1 MTAVAPAQWSTHVNA
16 LNPSP
21 QQRAWLTASGS
32 LTARLIA
39 HSEHFRVRRIR
50 QASGPVAADEQC
62 ILQLPR
68 RVLVQ
73 QRNVV
78 LECDGRPVVFA
89 HTSVPLTATATDW
102 PLFGSLGERSLGST
116 LFGDPLV
123 QRGALEFA
131 RLSSRHPLMR
141 RLVATLGAQPDLLAR
156 RCLYRRRHGILLV
169 CEIFL
174 PAIIGLVPVSN
185 GTIMV

>member
-1 MTAVAPAQWSTHVNA
+1 MTIASIAHWSPHVNA

-21 QQRAWLTASGS
+21 QMRAWLTASGS

-39 HSEHFRVRRIR
+39 HSHSFRVRRIR
-50 QASGPVAADEQC
+50 QARGLIVPDEQGV
-62 ILQLPR
+62 LHLPR

-78 LECDGRPVVFA
+78 LECDGRAVVFA
-89 HTSVPLTATATDW
+89 HTSVPLDASASDW

-123 QRGALEFA
+123 RRGALEFA
-131 RLSSRHPLMR
+131 RLPQRHPVVR
-141 RLVATLGAQPDLLAR
+141 RLVSTLGMQPDVTLFAR
-156 RCLYRRRHGILLV
+156 RCVYRRKRGLLLV
-169 CEIFL
+169 SEIFL
-174 PAIIGLVPVSN
+174 PAIVALALQSN
-185 GTIMV
+185 AA

>member
-1 MTAVAPAQWSTHVNA
+1 MTRVSPAHWSAHVNA
-16 LNPSP
+16 LNVSS
-21 QQRAWLTASGS
+21 QWQTWLTGSGS
-32 LTARLIA
+32 LTAQLIA
-39 HSEHFRVRRIR
+39 HSRHFRVRRIR
-50 QASGPVAADEQC
+50 QARGAVALDEQH

-78 LECDGRPVVFA
+78 LECDGQPVVYA
-89 HTSVPLTATATDW
+89 HTSVPLTATASDW

-131 RLSSRHPLMR
+131 RLSPRHPLMR
-141 RLVATLGAQPDLLAR
+141 RLVATLGPQPDLLAR

-174 PAIIGLVPVSN
+174 PAIIGLAPVGN
-185 GTIMV
+185 GTITV

>member
-1 MTAVAPAQWSTHVNA
+1 MTAVALAQWSTHVNA
-16 LNPSP
+16 LDPTP
-21 QQRAWLTASGS
+21 QQRTWLTESGS
-32 LTARLIA
+32 LTAQLIA
-39 HSEHFRVRRIR
+39 HSRYFRVRRIR
-50 QASGPVAADEQC
+50 QARGLVALDEQR

-78 LECDGRPVVFA
+78 LECDGQPVVFA
-89 HTSVPLTATATDW
+89 HTSVPLTATASDW

-174 PAIIGLVPVSN
+174 PAIVGLVPVGD
-185 GTIMV
+185 GTITV

>member
-1 MTAVAPAQWSTHVNA
+1 MTQVSLAHWSSHVNA
-16 LNPSP
+16 LNALP
-21 QQRAWLTASGS
+21 QWRTWLTESGS
-32 LTARLIA
+32 LTAQLIA
-39 HSEHFRVRRIR
+39 HSRHFRVRRVR
-50 QASGPVAADEQC
+50 QTRGAVSLDEQC

-78 LECDGRPVVFA
+78 LECDGQPVVFA
-89 HTSVPLTATATDW
+89 HTSVPLTATASDW

-123 QRGALEFA
+123 QRGTLEFA

-141 RLVATLGAQPDLLAR
+141 RLVATLGPQPDLLAR

-174 PAIIGLVPVSN
+174 PAIIELAPVGN
-185 GTIMV
+185 GTITV